1 MTIDIFFERYGE
13 KLAEAIIVHLGYVLV
28 CIAIGFILGVLL
40 AILLSRF
47 PKISKVVLPIVSI
60 FQTIP
65 GMVFIGVL
73 FLYLGMTPITVIV
86 ALSVWAMFP
95 ILKNTY
101 AGILN
106 VEPSLKEAAK
116 GCGMS
121 NMQILLKIEIPN
133 ATGPIF
139 SGLRISAIYTV
150 SWTVLTA
157 MIGLGGLG
165 EFIYRGIDANLS
177 YLILAGAIP
186 TSIIA
191 ILFGYLIDLVQKI
204 ATPRG
209 LKGGGVK

>member
-1 MTIDIFFERYGE
+1 MTFGVFFERYGQ
-13 KLAEAIIVHLGYVLV
+13 KLLEAIFVHLGYVLV
-28 CIAIGFILGVLL
+28 CIIIGSILGMLL

-47 PKISKVVLPIVSI
+47 PKTSKVVLPVVSV

-65 GMVFIGVL
+65 GMVFIGIL
-73 FLYLGMTPITVIV
+73 FLYLGMEPVTVII

-95 ILKNTY
+95 VLKNTY

-121 NMQILLKIEIPN
+121 KMQILAKIEIPN
-133 ATGPIF
+133 SMGPIF
-139 SGLRISAIYTV
+139 SGLRMSAIYTV

-177 YLILAGAIP
+177 YLIIGGALP
-186 TSIIA
+186 TSIMA
-191 ILFGYLIDLVQKI
+191 ILFGYLIDMVQKKV
-204 ATPRG
+204 TPRG
-209 LKGGGVK
+209 LKGG